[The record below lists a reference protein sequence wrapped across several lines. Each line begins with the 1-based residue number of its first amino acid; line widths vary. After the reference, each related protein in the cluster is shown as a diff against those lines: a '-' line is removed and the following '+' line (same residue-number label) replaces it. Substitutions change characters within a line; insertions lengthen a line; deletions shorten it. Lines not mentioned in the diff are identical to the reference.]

1 LRSIEMKRRTFA
13 APAAAGLPLLGR
25 PVAWDDADFA
35 VLRSNGGPAVLAD
48 SKQERTVD
56 TRITTEALTA
66 LAAAT
71 RAAAVAA
78 ERALSVAEVLDETL
92 ARLSQP
98 GGNEPVG
105 VGLSGREQEVLA
117 LVAKGYSNKAIA
129 EALFISPNTV
139 KTHVASLLTKLR
151 VDSRV
156 QLATVATR
164 QDLHRRVV
172 SHVPINPVPMTEAQS
187 RR

>member
-1 LRSIEMKRRTFA
+1 MKQRTFA
-13 APAAAGLPLLGR
+13 ATAAPGLPLLGR
-25 PVAWDDADFA
+25 PVVWDDADFA
-35 VLRSNGGPAVLAD
+35 VLRSNGGSAVLAD
-48 SKQERTVD
+48 SRQERTVD

-66 LAAAT
+66 LAAAA

-92 ARLSQP
+92 AGLGQTRR
-98 GGNEPVG
+98 GDEPVG

-117 LVAKGYSNKAIA
+117 LVAEGYSNKAIA

-151 VDSRV
+151 ADSRV
-156 QLATVATR
+156 QLATMATR
-164 QDLHRRVV
+164 QDLHRRGA
-172 SHVPINPVPMTEAQS
+172 SHVPIDPVPMIEAQS